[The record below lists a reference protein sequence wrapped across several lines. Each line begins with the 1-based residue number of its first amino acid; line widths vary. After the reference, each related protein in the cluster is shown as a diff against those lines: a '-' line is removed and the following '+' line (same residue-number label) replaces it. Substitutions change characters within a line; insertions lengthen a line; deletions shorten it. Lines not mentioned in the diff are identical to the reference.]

1 MQRLV
6 VTGDAHRRRGA
17 GFDAGK
23 HRISTIEA
31 ADLLAERRQRFADR
45 LDCILG
51 QRRRQI
57 AQAHARFVGG
67 LDIAERG
74 RWYAANEVADQLR
87 GCAVIAA
94 TQLISA
100 RFQALLQ
107 LHAGQRVAGE
117 ILLRVDAYHDARVGI
132 AFVARVLAHAIG
144 HHAAWLG
151 GGGNHGTAGAHAEA
165 VDRTAILGVIHQLV
179 VGGAE
184 FRVAGVLAQPG
195 LVDHAL
201 RVFDAE
207 TDGKRLG
214 LDEHALAM
222 QHAHGIAGAVPQ
234 RQHHMA
240 TLDRLAAGQHYA
252 FELAI
257 VDHEI
262 GHFAL
267 EAHFAAEGD
276 NLLAHGRDHTGEPEG
291 ADVRLAH
298 IHDLGRCAGTNELV
312 HNLARVELG
321 VLDLAVELAV
331 GEQPGAALAEL
342 HVGFRRQDLL
352 APQRPGVLGTAAHI
366 LAALEHD
373 GLEAHLCEQQRGE
386 QSAGAEAH
394 HQRSLAQIGWRLAY
408 RVVIGVWR
416 WTHVVVIGK
425 TRQDRRLVAGLQ
437 IDDVDEQN
445 DAVLLARIVAALE
458 YGEIQQIGVA
468 DVQAF
473 DDGLAQLIGG
483 MIEGQGQLVD
493 ANHGGN
499 PGR

>member
-1 MQRLV
+1 MIV
-6 VTGDAHRRRGA
+6 
-17 GFDAGK
+17 
-23 HRISTIEA
+23 SP
-31 ADLLAERRQRFADR
+31 
-45 LDCILG
+45 LG
-51 QRRRQI
+51 Q
-57 AQAHARFVGG
+57 
-67 LDIAERG
+67 
-74 RWYAANEVADQLR
+74 
-87 GCAVIAA
+87 
-94 TQLISA
+94 
-100 RFQALLQ
+100 
-107 LHAGQRVAGE
+107 
-117 ILLRVDAYHDARVGI
+117 
-132 AFVARVLAHAIG
+132 
-144 HHAAWLG
+144 HH
-151 GGGNHGTAGAHAEA
+151 
-165 VDRTAILGVIHQLV
+165 
-179 VGGAE
+179 
-184 FRVAGVLAQPG
+184 
-195 LVDHAL
+195 
-201 RVFDAE
+201 
-207 TDGKRLG
+207 
-214 LDEHALAM
+214 
-222 QHAHGIAGAVPQ
+222 
-234 RQHHMA
+234 
-240 TLDRLAAGQHYA
+240 A

-276 NLLAHGRDHTGEPEG
+276 DFLAHGRDHTGEPEG

-321 VLDLAVELAV
+321 VLYLAVELAV

-373 GLEAHLCEQQRGE
+373 GFEAHLCEQQRGE

-394 HQRSLAQIGWRLAY
+394 HQRALAQIGWRLAH

-425 TRQDRRLVAGLQ
+425 ARQDGRLVAGLQ

-483 MIEGQGQLVD
+483 MIKGQGQLVD